1 MRKRFFLISVLT
13 VAVLL
18 ATVLSSCAGTSGKPE
33 VVDVEQ
39 EWASGKSLVR
49 QFEDAGASIQVDNNF
64 ISLKRDVHLPAG
76 TTLVL
81 SSGESWNLNL
91 NGHTI
96 FKEKGDTSSAI
107 LIERG
112 SLAVV
117 TGRPEKYQGGIY
129 SADGPCVRVRK
140 GATLDVQAG
149 TISGGDYAIEVMEGG
164 TLKVRDGRIQAS
176 VLPVRAQFGWIGSF
190 TGGLFSKYDSSYD
203 QAILGDYFASV
214 RFLESDHDFDSK
226 WPDGFRIVQ
235 NHRYQGMAQ
244 LKISSTGGNAAYYR
258 LYREQD
264 VDDVLR
270 YEDPMA
276 EYEWFMYPG
285 QVLTREFIAGR
296 YILKVAEGYEFTE
309 EDAFGDSG
317 IYWCLEPFDF
327 EDGKVYVIDRRN
339 GTADTKEGFLNP

>member
-1 MRKRFFLISVLT
+1 MRKCISLISVMII
-13 VAVLL
+13 AVLL
-18 ATVLSSCAGTSGKPE
+18 AAVLVSCAGTSGKPE

-39 EWASGKSLVR
+39 AWAAGKSLAK
-49 QFEDAGASIQVDNNF
+49 QFEDAGASIQVDKNM
-64 ISLKRDVHLPAG
+64 ISLKRDVHLPSG

-81 SSGESWNLNL
+81 NTGESWNLNL

-96 FKEKGDTSSAI
+96 FREKGDSEPAI
-107 LIERG
+107 VVERG

-176 VLPVRAQFGWIGSF
+176 ILPVRAQFGWIGSF

-203 QAILGDYFASV
+203 QAILGDNFAST
-214 RFLESDHDFDSK
+214 RILQSDHDFAAK
-226 WPDGFRIVQ
+226 WPDSFRIVQ
-235 NHRYQGMAQ
+235 GSGYRGMAQ
-244 LKISSTGGNAAYYR
+244 LKISSTGGSAAYYK

-296 YILKVAEGYEFTE
+296 YILKVAEGYEFSE
-309 EDAFGDSG
+309 EDAFGASG
-317 IYWCLEPFDF
+317 IYWSLEPFDF

-339 GTADTKEGFLNP
+339 GTVDTKEGFLHP